1 MLSGL
6 LLLSATPSAS
16 TWESAAGGVAGFAA
30 GAANPTLGSGSSSN
44 QLPNYQMYSAGPID
58 QTPGYQQGVAYDNR
72 YAQNTGI
79 GSVQKTD
86 TTDVNPRTG
95 LGWKKG
101 PR

>member
-1 MLSGL
+1 M
-6 LLLSATPSAS
+6 AS
-16 TWESAAGGVAGFAA
+16 QAPGKLTSNSKDYDLEKLQSNV
-30 GAANPTLGSGSSSN
+30 GSDSSSN
-44 QLPNYQMYSAGPID
+44 QLPNYQMYSAGPMD
-58 QTPGYQQGVAYDNR
+58 QTPGYQKGVAYDNF